1 MYEDYTVGDRGPLA
15 YAWRCDAGHATQLMT
30 DVERASVLLTGA
42 SGFVGGALL
51 PALAEL
57 GSLRC
62 LVRDATRLEE
72 GVRSLAVEADLSDAD
87 SLVPA
92 LEGMDEVYYLVHSM
106 EPGGDE
112 AFSDRDRTAA
122 ENYAR
127 MAIQAGVKRTIYLG
141 GVGAEDEESE
151 HLASRREVEVI
162 LEQASPEFVALRA
175 SMIVGAES
183 ASFGT
188 LVRIV
193 SRMPVLALPT
203 WRDRKTQPVAIE
215 DVIACLVRARD
226 IEPGIYELAGPDTL
240 TFEEMTEVI
249 ADLLGDKH
257 RSIPLPFSN
266 PRLEAAA
273 ASFVTGE
280 DRALLE
286 PLMAGLDGDLLVDRN
301 HVREAFGVE
310 PTPFAKA
317 AAAAIAEMT
326 ASQSQAD

>member
-1 MYEDYTVGDRGPLA
+1 MANREV
-15 YAWRCDAGHATQLMT
+15 DAPEATE
-30 DVERASVLLTGA
+30 VEHASVLLTGA

-57 GSLRC
+57 GPLRC
-62 LVRDATRLEE
+62 LVRDASRLGQ
-72 GVRSLAVEADLSDAD
+72 GVRSLAVEADLSDAE

-112 AFSDRDRTAA
+112 SFSDRDRVAA

-127 MAIQAGVKRTIYLG
+127 MAIKAGVRRTIYLG
-141 GVGAEDEESE
+141 GVGADDDESE
-151 HLASRREVEVI
+151 HLASRREVEGV
-162 LEQASPEFVALRA
+162 LEDASPEFVALRA

-193 SRMPVLALPT
+193 SRLPVLALPS
-203 WRDRKTQPVAIE
+203 WRNRKTQPVAID
-215 DVIACLVRARD
+215 DVVACLVRAREVD
-226 IEPGIYELAGPDTL
+226 PGIYELAGPDTL

-257 RSIPLPFSN
+257 RYVPLPFSSS
-266 PRLEAAA
+266 RLEAAA
-273 ASFVTGE
+273 AAVVTGE
-280 DRALLE
+280 DRDLLE

-301 HVREAFGVE
+301 HVREAFGIE
-310 PTPFAKA
+310 PTPFAEA
-317 AAAAIAEMT
+317 AAAAIALMPDTELAQT
-326 ASQSQAD
+326 